1 MESRVESILGK
12 MTLEEKID
20 LLGGVDF
27 FYLRGVPRLG
37 VPRLRMADGPFGVRN
52 DGPATAFASGIGLA
66 ATWNP
71 ALAERVGVEFG
82 RDARAKGV
90 HFLLAPGVNI
100 YRAPITGRNF
110 EYFGEDPFLAGRTA
124 VGFIKGVQSQGVSAT
139 VKHFVAN
146 NAEYDRNHTDSIV
159 DERTLREIYL
169 PAFEAAV
176 KEAQVGA
183 IMDAYNLT
191 NGVYMSQ
198 NGYLNNDVAKKEWGF
213 SGRHDVGLDLDLR
226 RHGRGERRPRR
237 RDAFGR
243 APEPR
248 EPAAGDPGGQ
258 GQRGDDRRQGAPHPA
273 HGGPLRLARSRRG
286 RPRRSRATTGRA
298 GRWRWQ
304 NAREAMVLLKNEGA
318 PAAVRPAA

>member
-1 MESRVESILGK
+1 MRETCLTMSAVALLVLSVAASGAETPAPATPSAEVERRVESILGQ

-52 DGPATAFASGIGLA
+52 DGPSTTYASGIGLA

-71 ALAERVGVEFG
+71 ALAERVGAEFG

-90 HFLLAPGVNI
+90 HFILG
-100 YRAPITGRNF
+100 
-110 EYFGEDPFLAGRTA
+110 AGRQHLPGADHRAQLRVLRRGPVPGGRIA
-124 VGFIKGVQSQGVSAT
+124 VGFIQGVQSQGVSAT

-146 NAEYDRNHTDSIV
+146 NTEYDRNHTDSIV

-176 KEAQVGA
+176 KDAQVGA

-198 NGYLNNDVAKKEWGF
+198 NGYLNNEVAKKEWGF
-213 SGRHDVGLDLDLR
+213 HGRDDVGLDLDLR
-226 RHGRGERRPRR
+226 RRRRREWRPRR
-237 RDAFGR
+237 RDALG
-243 APEPR
+243 
-248 EPAAGDPGGQ
+248 
-258 GQRGDDRRQGAPHPA
+258 
-273 HGGPLRLARSRRG
+273 
-286 RPRRSRATTGRA
+286 
-298 GRWRWQ
+298 
-304 NAREAMVLLKNEGA
+304 
-318 PAAVRPAA
+318 